1 MSENSITE
9 TLSSLKTA
17 VEVNPSVDK
26 FWFSYIDALIKAKQF
41 AIAKQVVAEAHKR
54 GVNKKRLRSLLQN
67 REYTNQ
73 KENIEKDVPSEELIN
88 QLLNNFENG
97 NTKTA
102 EQLAKKLI
110 QEFPEHQLS
119 WKILGLLLT
128 KMGRV
133 SDALYASKKSLDLNP
148 KDPDAY
154 NNLGIVFQDLAQY
167 HQAELSFKQAISL
180 HETHPQAFYNLG
192 ITQKKLQKF
201 DEAKLSY
208 EQAIFLR
215 PNYAEAHH
223 NLGNVNVELGQ
234 LEEAESNFKNAIHHK
249 PNLACAHYNL
259 GKLYIDTGQTDNA
272 KNCFEKT
279 LEFNPSDMFGAALQ
293 LARLGKRA
301 IPEKTPEAY
310 MKEFYKQKS
319 QLTVSE
325 EVYRGH
331 HMIEDAFKSIKNINK
346 ELNILDLGC
355 GTGGLADIFRPFSE
369 RLVGVDLSPEMI
381 LEAEKKD
388 VYDELHRMDLLLFL
402 KSQPKNY
409 DIIVAGAVLIHF
421 SGLEQI
427 FKLIVSRLEK
437 SGRFLFTIFEE
448 KEKEKHLNSFLLY
461 SHSEQYVSALT
472 NDFGLQ
478 ITYKKND
485 IHEFHKGKPIQGI
498 AYVLEKCLI

>member
-54 GVNKKRLRSLLQN
+54 GVNKKRLKSLLQN

-73 KENIEKDVPSEELIN
+73 KENIEKDFPSEELIN

-192 ITQKKLQKF
+192 ITQK
-201 DEAKLSY
+201 
-208 EQAIFLR
+208 
-215 PNYAEAHH
+215 NYKS
-223 NLGNVNVELGQ
+223 L
-234 LEEAESNFKNAIHHK
+234 
-249 PNLACAHYNL
+249 
-259 GKLYIDTGQTDNA
+259 
-272 KNCFEKT
+272 
-279 LEFNPSDMFGAALQ
+279 M
-293 LARLGKRA
+293 KR
-301 IPEKTPEAY
+301 
-310 MKEFYKQKS
+310 
-319 QLTVSE
+319 
-325 EVYRGH
+325 
-331 HMIEDAFKSIKNINK
+331 N
-346 ELNILDLGC
+346 
-355 GTGGLADIFRPFSE
+355 
-369 RLVGVDLSPEMI
+369 
-381 LEAEKKD
+381 
-388 VYDELHRMDLLLFL
+388 
-402 KSQPKNY
+402 
-409 DIIVAGAVLIHF
+409 
-421 SGLEQI
+421 
-427 FKLIVSRLEK
+427 
-437 SGRFLFTIFEE
+437 
-448 KEKEKHLNSFLLY
+448 
-461 SHSEQYVSALT
+461 
-472 NDFGLQ
+472 
-478 ITYKKND
+478 
-485 IHEFHKGKPIQGI
+485 
-498 AYVLEKCLI
+498 